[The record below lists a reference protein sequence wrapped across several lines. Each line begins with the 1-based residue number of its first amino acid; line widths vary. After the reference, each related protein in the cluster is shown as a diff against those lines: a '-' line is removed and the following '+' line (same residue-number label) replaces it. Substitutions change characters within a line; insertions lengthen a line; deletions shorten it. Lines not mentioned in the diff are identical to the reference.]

1 MLILCNAPSAHAFA
15 DITER
20 FTSRLQ
26 QGRAFIQADR
36 HTLTELL
43 PQADILITE
52 RLTSDMVAAA
62 ERLRAVVIPYT
73 GADALPLELL
83 AERGITLINNHG
95 NSRAVAERALAL
107 ALSLLGRIVEMD
119 TSLRQGDWGRRKVD
133 SEAVRAQ
140 AECDG
145 RFTCWTSLVGRA
157 VTILGTGSIGCD
169 IARFLKVFDCRITG
183 YNHSGTLKDPDAL
196 GLFSRVTSELDEAL
210 GQADVIFCALPLTP
224 ETRDL
229 IHEGNIHLL
238 RSKYLIN
245 IARGAIFEEQ
255 ALFDSLSAPS
265 GEGLAGAALDTWYQ
279 YPRPFYAKAFPSQYP
294 FHTLSHVILSPHA
307 ASQTSEGLRSQ
318 IAEAFRSLEAYLA
331 GDRVETVDLTRGY

>member
-1 MLILCNAPSAHAFA
+1 MLILCNAPSALAFA
-15 DITER
+15 DITEK

-26 QGRAFIQADR
+26 VGRSFIQADR
-36 HTLTELL
+36 FTLPELL

-52 RLTSDMVAAA
+52 RLTYDMVAAA
-62 ERLRAVVIPYT
+62 DLLRAVVIPYT

-119 TSLRQGDWGRRKVD
+119 ASLRRGDWGRRDVD
-133 SEAVRAQ
+133 SETVKDQ

-157 VTILGTGSIGCD
+157 VTILGTGSIGCE

-183 YNHSGTLKDPDAL
+183 YSRSGTLKDSAAS
-196 GLFSRVTSELDEAL
+196 GLFSRVTSGLEEAL

-224 ETRDL
+224 ETRNL
-229 IHEGNIHLL
+229 IHKGNIHLL

-255 ALFDSLSAPS
+255 SLFDSLVAPA

-279 YPRPFYAKAFPSQYP
+279 YPRPFYAKTHPSRLP
-294 FHTLSHVILSPHA
+294 FHTLSNVILSPHA
-307 ASQTSEGLRSQ
+307 ASQSSEGLRSQ

-331 GDRVETVDLTRGY
+331 GDRVETVDLTKGY